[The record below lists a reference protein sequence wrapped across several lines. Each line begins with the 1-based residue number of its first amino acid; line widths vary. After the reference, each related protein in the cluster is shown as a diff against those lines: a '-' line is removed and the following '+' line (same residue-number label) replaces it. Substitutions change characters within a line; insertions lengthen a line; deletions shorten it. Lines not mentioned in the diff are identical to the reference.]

1 MYTTPEQALAAGV
14 GSDLGSAT
22 SAVRVARAL
31 IDTYTGQTFAPT
43 PLTVVARVG
52 ADGTALL
59 HRRVQTVSTVRIVG
73 SSFPLAAGAFRVL
86 SSETPGQVD
95 AVIVGA
101 LAAGY
106 DVTILGAEPW
116 NGGYAGLFGGMYAT
130 GQVEVTGVFGWV
142 DTPPAVTDA
151 SMALARW
158 VADGGSTVTG
168 DPAALPDTDD
178 EGNAVSITVDA
189 TQPATRARTTGLVH
203 VDAMLAPYI
212 GSPVR
217 VS

>member
-1 MYTTPEQALAAGV
+1 MYVTPEQALAAGV
-14 GSDLGSAT
+14 GSDLDSAT
-22 SAVRVARAL
+22 SAVRVARLL

-43 PLTVVARVG
+43 PMTVVARVG

-59 HRRVQTVSTVRIVG
+59 RRRVQTVSAVRIVG
-73 SSFPLAAGAFRVL
+73 QPYPLAVGAWRVL

-101 LAAGY
+101 LAHGY
-106 DVTILGAEPW
+106 DVTVLGAEPW

-142 DTPPAVTDA
+142 DTPAQVVDA
-151 SMALARW
+151 TMALARW

-189 TQPATRARTTGLVH
+189 TQPPTRSRTTGLVH
-203 VDAMLAPYI
+203 VDAILAPFLTGAI
-212 GSPVR
+212 R